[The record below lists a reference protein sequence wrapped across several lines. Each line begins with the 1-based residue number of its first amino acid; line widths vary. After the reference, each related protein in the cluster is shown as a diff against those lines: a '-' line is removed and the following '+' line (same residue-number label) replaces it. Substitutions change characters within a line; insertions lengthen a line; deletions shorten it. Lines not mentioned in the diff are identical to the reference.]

1 MGKGYANYAMQTKGK
16 VGLQSKE
23 EVVRVCQRRL
33 DRQWA
38 KLWRW
43 RKKKVISPQKKGG
56 RVVQTRK
63 EVKEQCLKLTFNWFA
78 N

>member
-1 MGKGYANYAMQTKGK
+1 MQTTQCKLRGK

-23 EVVRVCQRRL
+23 EVVRVCQRSL

-43 RKKKVISPQKKGG
+43 RKKKLFPHGAKDMVGKVCVTGEG
-56 RVVQTRK
+56 RTR
-63 EVKEQCLKLTFNWFA
+63 NNA
-78 N
+78 SN